1 MKGDLSLSMC
11 TFAVMKYNVKFD
23 ENHVLEVDLQK
34 PFAGSVKGES
44 LSLDVHDNGDG
55 KLHIIFKNK
64 SYNAEI
70 LSSEGKSYRIK
81 LGSNIYELNLEDE
94 HDLLLRNLGME
105 DTSSAKAKNLKAP
118 MPGMV
123 LDVLIETGQ
132 QVSKND
138 PLLILEAMKMENII
152 KAPADGFISK
162 ISISTGQAVEK
173 NELLIEFD

>member
-1 MKGDLSLSMC
+1 MC

-23 ENHVLEVDLQK
+23 ENNLLELDLQA
-34 PFAGSVKGES
+34 PFQGTVAGENM
-44 LSLDVHDNGDG
+44 SLDVHDNGDG
-55 KLHIIFKNK
+55 RMHIIFKNK

-70 LSSEGKSYRIK
+70 LSVEGKAYRVKI
-81 LGSNIYELNLEDE
+81 GANIYELNLEDE
-94 HDLLLRNLGME
+94 HDMLLRNLGME
-105 DTSSAKAKNLKAP
+105 DVGSAKAKNLKAP

-123 LDVLIETGQ
+123 LDVLIEAGQ

-152 KAPADGFISK
+152 KAPADGLVSK
-162 ISISTGQAVEK
+162 VTISTGQAVEK